1 MKQGTTT
8 LPKFTS
14 LKKRLNLPQYAVV
27 GLLESVWMLTC
38 QTADDGD
45 LSKHSHQEIAD
56 YADYDGSAT
65 ELIEAMV
72 ETRWLDR
79 NGEQLMVHDWDEHCP
94 KYVKDRK
101 MKREQR
107 GKKPLQCSMSEN
119 VGDIRGQLMT
129 EKGQSPLFNAIQSE
143 SSQVDSMQG
152 VDVVVDDS
160 FSFGTFL
167 YGELKQQANTLIEK
181 LPKDYR
187 AEHREEVW
195 RITYVAMTIE
205 GASLVKQWV
214 RGIVRN
220 KPGHVVDYLLGC
232 VRKGCE
238 QRKLD
243 WQSIRARA
251 PQCPPEP
258 KPRIL
263 PLTSA

>member
-1 MKQGTTT
+1 MDNVFEIISLIVF
-8 LPKFTS
+8 LPRLRS
-14 LKKRLNLPQYAVV
+14 ILKST
-27 GLLESVWMLTC
+27 ESPRSPNRSV
-38 QTADDGD
+38 
-45 LSKHSHQEIAD
+45 SF
-56 YADYDGSAT
+56 
-65 ELIEAMV
+65 
-72 ETRWLDR
+72 R
-79 NGEQLMVHDWDEHCP
+79 P
-94 KYVKDRK
+94 
-101 MKREQR
+101 
-107 GKKPLQCSMSEN
+107 PEN